1 MLLADALSSMKQG
14 IKITLVLFVMLSL
27 LPCVVQAQRTDAA
40 VVQLQ
45 KLNRLYRH
53 LYNSYVDSVDMAP
66 LVESGIRAMLE
77 ELDPHS
83 VYLDEKEM
91 KSSQEVMECEFSGIG
106 VEYNILND
114 TIMVLNTVPQG
125 PAEGVGLLPNDRI
138 VKIDGENVVGVERSD
153 VPPRLRGETGTVV
166 NVSVVRRGVSEEL
179 NFSITRDKIPIT
191 TVDAAYKISKDAGYI
206 KVNRFGRTTMQE
218 FEQAMSQLGEVGTL
232 VLDLSNNGGGL
243 LDQAVGMAGYFIEQ
257 DSLVVSTEGRAIE
270 PRYFYAEDGGR
281 FKGNLI
287 VMINESSASGSEI
300 VAGAVQ
306 DWDRGLLV
314 GRSSFG
320 KGLVQSQIPYADGSA
335 LRLTVARYYTPTGRS
350 IQKPYTNGD
359 EYDYDMDLIRRYNNN
374 EFFSADSI
382 HFADSLKFVTP
393 KGKVVYGGGG
403 IMPDVF
409 IPMDTTDMTRY
420 YAEVSGRNILYRY
433 TLDYADRHR
442 EALNAVRTMD
452 ELTELL
458 DSDKRLF
465 DDFIRYAT
473 AQGVKPVQREIARS
487 RRIMEA
493 QLRAYIGRNT
503 VLEDAAFYYNIM
515 PVDNVLVRSVEL
527 LKEMPLPEKEEG
539 EEVIISRTLPE
550 MEIKLNR

>member
-91 KSSQEVMECEFSGIG
+91 KSSQEVMEGEFSGIG

-114 TIMVLNTVPQG
+114 TIMVVNTVPQG

-138 VKIDGENVVGVERSD
+138 VKIDGENVVGIERSD

-166 NVSVVRRGVSEEL
+166 SVSVVRRGVSEEL

-191 TVDAAYKISKDAGYI
+191 TVDAAYKISKDMGYI

-243 LDQAVGMAGYFIEQ
+243 LDQAVGMASYFIEQ

-320 KGLVQSQIPYADGSA
+320 KGLVQSQIPLGDGTA
-335 LRLTVARYYTPTGRS
+335 VRLTVARYHTPSGRV
-350 IQKPYTNGD
+350 IQRPYERGHAD
-359 EYDYDMDLIRRYNNN
+359 EYHKAHIERLRSAGEDSVVLKSKFKTLRLGRDVYADGGIRPDIVVQSDTTQISDYMVKVVAKGVYNELMLGYLDRNREKLQNDYPTFERFEKGYSFPDEQMQRLVELATAKGVEYDAEGYELSRELMRTQLTAMVAQRLFSTSEYYRYINPRVN
-374 EFFSADSI
+374 DSYKRV
-382 HFADSLKFVTP
+382 LLLLEEKFV
-393 KGKVVYGGGG
+393 
-403 IMPDVF
+403 
-409 IPMDTTDMTRY
+409 
-420 YAEVSGRNILYRY
+420 L
-433 TLDYADRHR
+433 
-442 EALNAVRTMD
+442 D
-452 ELTELL
+452 EL
-458 DSDKRLF
+458 
-465 DDFIRYAT
+465 
-473 AQGVKPVQREIARS
+473 
-487 RRIMEA
+487 
-493 QLRAYIGRNT
+493 
-503 VLEDAAFYYNIM
+503 LEKNS
-515 PVDNVLVRSVEL
+515 L
-527 LKEMPLPEKEEG
+527 
-539 EEVIISRTLPE
+539 
-550 MEIKLNR
+550 

>member
-14 IKITLVLFVMLSL
+14 IKITLILFVMLSL
-27 LPCVVQAQRTDAA
+27 LPCVVQAQRTDDA

-91 KSSQEVMECEFSGIG
+91 KSSQEVMEGEFSGIG

-114 TIMVLNTVPQG
+114 TIMVVNTVPQG

-191 TVDAAYKISKDAGYI
+191 TVDAAYKISKDVGYI

-218 FEQAMSQLGEVGTL
+218 FEQAMSQLGDVGTL

-270 PRYFYAEDGGR
+270 PRYFYAENGGC

-320 KGLVQSQIPYADGSA
+320 KGLVQSQIPLGDGTA
-335 LRLTVARYYTPTGRS
+335 VRLTVARYHTPSGRV
-350 IQKPYTNGD
+350 IQRPYERGHAD
-359 EYDYDMDLIRRYNNN
+359 EYHKAHIERLRSAGEDSVAMKSKFKTLRLGRDVYADGGIRPDIVVQSDTTQISDYMVKVVAKGVYNELLLGYLDRNRDKLQSDYPTFERFEKEFYFPDEQMQRLVELATAKGVKYDAEGYELSRELMRTQLTAMVAQRLFSTSEYYRYINPRVN
-374 EFFSADSI
+374 DSYKRV
-382 HFADSLKFVTP
+382 LLLLEEKFV
-393 KGKVVYGGGG
+393 
-403 IMPDVF
+403 
-409 IPMDTTDMTRY
+409 
-420 YAEVSGRNILYRY
+420 
-433 TLDYADRHR
+433 LD
-442 EALNAVRTMD
+442 
-452 ELTELL
+452 
-458 DSDKRLF
+458 
-465 DDFIRYAT
+465 
-473 AQGVKPVQREIARS
+473 
-487 RRIMEA
+487 
-493 QLRAYIGRNT
+493 
-503 VLEDAAFYYNIM
+503 
-515 PVDNVLVRSVEL
+515 EL
-527 LKEMPLPEKEEG
+527 LKKNSLQ
-539 EEVIISRTLPE
+539 
-550 MEIKLNR
+550 

>member
-14 IKITLVLFVMLSL
+14 IKITLIFVMLSL
-27 LPCVVQAQRTDAA
+27 LPCVVQAQRTDDA

-91 KSSQEVMECEFSGIG
+91 KSSQEVMEGEFSGIG

-114 TIMVLNTVPQG
+114 TIMVVNTVPQG

-218 FEQAMSQLGEVGTL
+218 FEQVMSQLGEVGTL

-320 KGLVQSQIPYADGSA
+320 KGLVQSQIPLGDGSA
-335 LRLTVARYYTPTGRS
+335 VRLTVARYHTPSGRV
-350 IQKPYTNGD
+350 IQRPYERGHAD
-359 EYDYDMDLIRRYNNN
+359 EYHKAHIERLRSAGEDSVAMKSKFKTRRLGRDVYADGGIRPDIVVQSDTTQISDYMVKVVAKGVYNELLLGYLDRNREKLQSDYPTFERFEKEFCFPDEQMQRLVELATAKGVEYDAEGFGLSRELMRTQLTAMVAQRLFSTSEYYRYINPRVN
-374 EFFSADSI
+374 DSYKRV
-382 HFADSLKFVTP
+382 LLLLEEKFV
-393 KGKVVYGGGG
+393 
-403 IMPDVF
+403 
-409 IPMDTTDMTRY
+409 
-420 YAEVSGRNILYRY
+420 
-433 TLDYADRHR
+433 LD
-442 EALNAVRTMD
+442 
-452 ELTELL
+452 
-458 DSDKRLF
+458 
-465 DDFIRYAT
+465 
-473 AQGVKPVQREIARS
+473 
-487 RRIMEA
+487 
-493 QLRAYIGRNT
+493 
-503 VLEDAAFYYNIM
+503 
-515 PVDNVLVRSVEL
+515 EL
-527 LKEMPLPEKEEG
+527 LKKNSL
-539 EEVIISRTLPE
+539 
-550 MEIKLNR
+550 